1 MLSTRTRPLALLAL
15 ALLIISPSTLLAQAP
30 APDVPE
36 MPFPFPF
43 PLDPELLSKL
53 IGGKK
58 AGPPGPAEIAAVRYL
73 QGRGLPPALYM
84 IDPADAAGKALR
96 VDLYDTA
103 PSSPTP
109 VGRALFDTLQ
119 PLTEAQVR
127 AISKKKLYVL
137 LALLKDL
144 VAAEAKASTAAFPE
158 QRDALRSRVTQVL
171 AMDIPADRD
180 FAGLGTDPK
189 ALEVALAERRAL
201 LDTLVLAAQAL
212 PEDTPA
218 LKAVKEGTVARLLE
232 ELGQLKTLTFDADG
246 KPLIP
251 QSLFHIVQAL
261 PESSL
266 TERQW
271 RTLFYSYPMGRS
283 LWDLRVD
290 RLWRGQVSGK
300 GIRIA
305 ILDTGMDREHPSIGA
320 AVTDAANFTSHRY
333 TEEATTQSG
342 AVHKIG
348 EPDFRGEHG
357 SHVASTIHAIAPDAQ
372 IMNVKVLDEEADN
385 IPEELKHDMTQT
397 ITAIYDGLDFV
408 LQHNRAIAEGKKKGD
423 PINVVSMSLG
433 LPNSNTAVG
442 GSARDLLSRKVKE
455 LADAG
460 VIVVVAAGNEGN
472 ETARRPGLE
481 STAVTVGASDYFGRK
496 AAFSSNRSV
505 TDPDTRTLYD
515 IPTVWAP
522 GHDIWAAKYDAKGQ
536 YAGKTTTELHQF
548 MSGTSMA
555 TPHVAGVVALL
566 LDAARREGVT
576 LSPAQVQVI
585 LKDSSTPVLGENP
598 YARLGGGNID
608 PARAVELMRE
618 RYGRKTLVVLPGEA
632 PNFASAGP
640 D

>member
-1 MLSTRTRPLALLAL
+1 MNTRHLSLLAVAALLAL
-15 ALLIISPSTLLAQAP
+15 PAASRAQTP
-30 APDVPE
+30 PDVPE

-43 PLDPELLSKL
+43 PLDPDLLSKL
-53 IGGKK
+53 VGGGKK
-58 AGPPGPAEIAAVRYL
+58 SAAPGPDSVAAVHYL
-73 QGRGLPPALYM
+73 QNRGLPPAVFM
-84 IDPADAAGKALR
+84 IDPADAAGKPIR
-96 VDLYDTA
+96 VELYDTA

-109 VGRALFDTLQ
+109 VGRALFDSLQ
-119 PLTEAQVR
+119 PLSDAQVR
-127 AISKKKLYVL
+127 EISKKKLYVL
-137 LALLKDL
+137 LSLLKDL
-144 VAAEAKASTAAFPE
+144 AAADAKPSTQAFPE
-158 QRDALRSRVTQVL
+158 QRDAIRNRVRQVL

-189 ALEVALAERRAL
+189 ALETAIAERRAL
-201 LDTLVLAAQAL
+201 IDTLLLAAQAL
-212 PEDTPA
+212 PEDTPE
-218 LKAVKEGTVARLLE
+218 LKTVKQGTLARLQE
-232 ELGQLKTLTFDADG
+232 ELGQLKTLSFDADG

-251 QSLFHIVQAL
+251 QSLFHIVQSL

-271 RTLFYSYPMGRS
+271 RTLFYTYPMGRS
-283 LWDLRVD
+283 LWELRVD

-305 ILDTGMDREHPSIGA
+305 ILDTGIDREHPSIGS

-333 TEEATTQSG
+333 TEEAKTESG
-342 AVHKIG
+342 VVHKIG

-357 SHVASTIHAIAPDAQ
+357 SHVASTVHSIAPDAQ
-372 IMNVKVLDEEADN
+372 ILNIKVLDEEADN

-397 ITAIYDGLDFV
+397 ITAIYDGLDYV
-408 LQHNRAIAEGKKKGD
+408 LKYNQAIAAGIQRGE

-481 STAVTVGASDYFGRK
+481 ATAVTVGAADFFGRK
-496 AAFSSNRSV
+496 ASFSSNRSV
-505 TDPDTRTLYD
+505 TDPDSRTLYD

-522 GHDIWAAKYDAKGQ
+522 GHDIWAAKYDSKGK
-536 YAGKTTTELHQF
+536 YEGKTTTELHQY

-566 LDAARREGVT
+566 LDAAKREGVT
-576 LSPAQVQVI
+576 LTPAQVQGL
-585 LKDSSTPVLGENP
+585 LKDSSSPLSGENP

-608 PARAVELMRE
+608 PSRAVAMMRE
-618 RYGRKTLVVLPGEA
+618 RYGRQSVARIPAEA
-632 PNFASAGP
+632 PKFASAGP
-640 D
+640 N